1 MKYSYSYY
9 NEEDFDTYVKQFDNY
24 SLLQSREWGAVKSPI
39 WKNKKVLFYENEKVV
54 GTALIL
60 IREIAFHKNFIYIPY
75 GPLFDYSNKELFNFV
90 TESLKKIAKENKAI
104 FVKVVPPVFDDNSIS
119 VDFKINGWVENVTEK
134 SFDSIQPKLNAVIKD
149 FKMSKRMKQERRT
162 TENKNVHSVY

>member
-9 NEEDFDTYVKQFDNY
+9 NEEDFDNYVKQFDNY

-39 WKNKKVLFYENEKVV
+39 WKNKKVLFYEDEKVV

-60 IREIAFHKNFIYIPY
+60 IREIALKKNFIYIPY

-104 FVKVVPPVFDDNSIS
+104 FVKVVPPVFNDESIS
-119 VDFKINGWVENVTEK
+119 YDFKNNGWLENVTEK

-149 FKMSKRMKQERRT
+149 FKMSKRMKQERKT
-162 TENKNVHSVY
+162 DSNNQQS